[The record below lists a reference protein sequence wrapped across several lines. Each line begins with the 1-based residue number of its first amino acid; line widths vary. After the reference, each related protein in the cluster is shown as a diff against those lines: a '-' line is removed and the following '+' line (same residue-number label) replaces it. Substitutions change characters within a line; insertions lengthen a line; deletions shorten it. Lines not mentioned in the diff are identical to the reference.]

1 MDQFSLLFVDDEE
14 EFLDT
19 IEEFFASLGYV
30 VYTARNG
37 QEGLLRVKEHLPRA
51 VFLDI
56 SMPHMDGTETLRLIR
71 EIDNDSRYRNL
82 GLRLGPLG
90 SRALAGRGVRL
101 LSKTR
106 GSDATSRG
114 RIAAA
119 HHARPGLIYFYYTDL
134 EKWYNQA

>member
-71 EIDNDSRYRNL
+71 EIDKTIRVIVISGYASALLARELLQEGAYDFFQKPVDLMLLHEAVER
-82 GLRLGPLG
+82 LRTMQD
-90 SRALAGRGVRL
+90 LA
-101 LSKTR
+101 
-106 GSDATSRG
+106 
-114 RIAAA
+114 
-119 HHARPGLIYFYYTDL
+119 
-134 EKWYNQA
+134 

>member
-14 EFLDT
+14 EFLHT

-71 EIDNDSRYRNL
+71 EIDKTIRVIVISGYASALLARELLQEGAYDFFQKPVDLMLLHEAVER
-82 GLRLGPLG
+82 LRTMQD
-90 SRALAGRGVRL
+90 LA
-101 LSKTR
+101 
-106 GSDATSRG
+106 
-114 RIAAA
+114 
-119 HHARPGLIYFYYTDL
+119 
-134 EKWYNQA
+134 